1 MSNNA
6 PIWIIG
12 PPRSRTKW
20 TVNLFKD
27 IPEHIILNHPSF
39 GIYSPFWWRYNKI
52 PPLDAVKE
60 IGPLLEAGKTPVIL
74 RHQFAFSMDWIR
86 NQWPGSKFLI
96 ADRDIMEWLTSVN
109 NFKGG
114 LHFLYKDNGEE
125 QDLPPAY
132 VGRDLI
138 SDWWKNAEWWQRAVA
153 HYWAYMGVA
162 LEGYGQD
169 DCAMLYTSNQSKLED
184 IKSQL
189 SLTWTEKALPNI
201 STFKP
206 SQLSYKAEFHRSDV
220 EDVLKF
226 LNSAQPSQW
235 IVTAKSSEDEQL

>member
-1 MSNNA
+1 MRNNA

-20 TVNLFKD
+20 ALSLFND
-27 IPEHIILNHPSF
+27 LPGYILLNHPSF

-60 IGPLLEAGKTPVIL
+60 IDLIIHLGKTPVIL

-96 ADRDIMEWLTSVN
+96 VGRDIMEWLTSVY
-109 NFKGG
+109 NFKNG
-114 LHFLYKDNGEE
+114 LCFLYKNNDGEE

-132 VGRDLI
+132 VGRDLVQ
-138 SDWWKNAEWWQRAVA
+138 DWWKNAEWWQRAVA
-153 HYWAYMGVA
+153 HYWAYMGAA
-162 LEGYGQD
+162 LESYRRD
-169 DCAMLYTSNQSKLED
+169 DCTLIYTSNKSNIEE

-189 SLTWTEKALPNI
+189 SVGWTKKLSSNI
-201 STFKP
+201 YTFKP
-206 SQLSYKAEFHRSDV
+206 SSLSYKAEFDRTDV
-220 EDVLKF
+220 ENVFKV
-226 LNSAQPSQW
+226 LNSGQQSQW
-235 IVTAKSSEDEQL
+235 IVNVNPFEE